1 MPLSNNEE
9 FIGQLKA
16 DLEAKKAMHQHPWVK
31 KFERGELT
39 REQIRGWIEQFY
51 QVVGKDIHRIMG
63 GFYFKCPDASLRQ
76 EIVDNLLEEEQGKV
90 SGTAGHPELMIR
102 LGEALGSTRER
113 ILNTEP
119 LPETRALRCWYELAM
134 APSTPFVDA
143 LAMGVAGEA
152 QLPGAAARATQVL
165 EQKYGLSH
173 EQTAF
178 WWVHEDMD
186 REHSD
191 GAYHALV
198 KVATIDADRQRVR
211 SVVKG
216 YLDLWWLFFDGLDRA
231 YGDAR
236 KAA

>member
-1 MPLSNNEE
+1 MGLSSAE
-9 FIGQLKA
+9 FISHLKA

-39 REQIRGWIEQFY
+39 REQVRGWIEQFY

-63 GFYFKCPDASLRQ
+63 GFYFKCPDPAIRQ
-76 EIVDNLLEEEQGKV
+76 EIVLNLLEEEQGKV
-90 SGTAGHPELMIR
+90 SGTAGHPELCIR
-102 LGEALGSTRER
+102 LAEALGSSRER
-113 ILNTEP
+113 IQNLEP

-152 QLPGAAARATQVL
+152 QLPGAAARFTDVL

-173 EQTAF
+173 AETAF
-178 WWVHEDMD
+178 WWVHEEMD

-191 GAYHALV
+191 GAYQALAR
-198 KVATIDADRQRVR
+198 VATTDEEQRRAR
-211 SVVKG
+211 SAVKG
-216 YLDLWWLFFDGLDRA
+216 YLDLWWLFFDGLERA
-231 YGDAR
+231 YGDMR

>member
-1 MPLSNNEE
+1 
-9 FIGQLKA
+9 
-16 DLEAKKAMHQHPWVK
+16 MHQHPWVK

-63 GFYFKCPDASLRQ
+63 GFYFKCPDPAIRQ
-76 EIVDNLLEEEQGKV
+76 EIVENLLEEEQGKV
-90 SGTAGHPELMIR
+90 SGTAGHPELCIR
-102 LGEALGSTRER
+102 LAVALGSSRER
-113 ILNTEP
+113 IQNLEP

-134 APSTPFVDA
+134 APSTPFIDA

-152 QLPGAAARATQVL
+152 QLPGAAARFTEVL
-165 EQKYGLSH
+165 EQKYGLTH

-178 WWVHEDMD
+178 WWVHDEMD

-191 GAYHALV
+191 GAYHALA
-198 KVATIDADRQRVR
+198 KMATTDDDQRRAR
-211 SVVKG
+211 SAVKG
-216 YLDLWWLFFDGLDRA
+216 YLDLWWLFFDGLERA
-231 YGDAR
+231 YGGVR